1 MLRLLKRLSWK
12 NHCYSIKVSVK
23 IKSPNEVLQ
32 ISVSPESIIKKKINK
47 IKKKEWLEF
56 SKKSTEHLRIFNFLT
71 KDQSF

>member
-32 ISVSPESIIKKKINK
+32 ISVSPESIIKKK
-47 IKKKEWLEF
+47 KKK
-56 SKKSTEHLRIFNFLT
+56 NGMA
-71 KDQSF
+71 